1 MTDPT
6 GDNDNPATP
15 NIGSLDNPQQT
26 PVSGRHQAATNP
38 IRIPVVFVASIGA
51 LLLVGGLIAAI
62 VLAWPDN
69 GDHKTA
75 AVITPGASR
84 LSPAATATS
93 LSSPSPTS
101 PTTVPGRRY
110 KAVAKPCDVAA
121 WNALENIVGP
131 VVEGDTAQRS
141 TRAGPST
148 IMSCGARMGSLGQR
162 GVTTLLITVLDDS
175 SAQPMYD
182 GLRKALQ
189 TDTELTA
196 VPNVGQAGY
205 SYVDAVTGPHVAS
218 YDGNLNITVGWASL
232 GVPMTVSTDA
242 LIHALASVCQKTMDN
257 LRA

>member
-6 GDNDNPATP
+6 GDNDNPAPTD
-15 NIGSLDNPQQT
+15 IGSLDNPQQR
-26 PVSGRHQAATNP
+26 PISGRHQAATSAT
-38 IRIPVVFVASIGA
+38 RIPVVFVAAIAA
-51 LLLVGGLIAAI
+51 LLLVAGLTAAT
-62 VLAWPDN
+62 VLAWTDN
-69 GDHKTA
+69 GDHKSA
-75 AVITPGASR
+75 AVTTPGASR
-84 LSPAATATS
+84 LSPAATASS

-101 PTTVPGRRY
+101 PTTISGRRY
-110 KAVAKPCDVAA
+110 KAAAKPCDIAA
-121 WNALENIVGP
+121 WSALENAVGP

-162 GVTTLLITVLDDS
+162 GVTTLLITVIDDS

-196 VPNVGQAGY
+196 VANVGQAAY
-205 SYVDAVTGPHVAS
+205 SYVDAVTGPHVAA

-242 LIHALASVCQKTMDN
+242 LIRALATVCQKTMDN